1 MPMLTDYI
9 RDDKWL
15 AQICQ
20 NDLPW
25 SFRPVTQAVIGSA
38 VLPVGPE
45 ARDAIGLKPPA
56 GAYPEDWESW
66 LATRAAVPMPQPTF
80 DDLCAAASTWFT
92 HIAPRP
98 GPGIDMLADTTTLTR
113 VLSVLAEVTLP
124 GVHPGWRHND
134 FMRTML
140 WMCVVPRGNL
150 DTLLWLAW
158 RLCCAFAQR
167 VEALGKSLKQVNDV
181 DKIDEQIKQE
191 TAGMGICPAH
201 DFGRTMAGE
210 FEGGKENQVGVPL
223 WPGSSAV
230 RMAERAVRLMVRA
243 TSSARALNVRQSRSM
258 AYAMR
263 VVHNPRPS
271 SGRPKDNSKALV
283 HNMYVYRHACA
294 DILEAVVT
302 ALRVCGSAAARS
314 WQFRH
319 PEDTSLGQH
328 PIGFSPVRSAQARAD
343 AWKGVMA
350 CLKPLAD
357 ADPHM
362 LDYHFPVAFC
372 ESGLPFE
379 WLAYCEAD
387 LWRRWQRMAW
397 IGTALAWGVLPGDMD
412 SPRFCGAYHPPD
424 APPFIPDAYYG
435 QAITIEIPK
444 DYRHPLL
451 RALQERAVAPVRAWK
466 P

>member
-1 MPMLTDYI
+1 MLIEDI
-9 RDDKWL
+9 RDNEWL
-15 AQICQ
+15 APICQ
-20 NDLPW
+20 SDLPW
-25 SFRPVTQAVIGSA
+25 SFRPAGLAVVGS
-38 VLPVGPE
+38 VVMPVDPKQRRAIGPE
-45 ARDAIGLKPPA
+45 PPA
-56 GAYPEDWESW
+56 GAYPLDWKSW
-66 LATRAAVPMPQPTF
+66 LAQRDTVPMPQPSF
-80 DDLCAAASTWFT
+80 AELRAAVSTWFT
-92 HIAPRP
+92 HIAPR
-98 GPGIDMLADTTTLTR
+98 IDMLADTTTLTR

-124 GVHPGWRHND
+124 GVHPGSMYND
-134 FMRTML
+134 YARTLL

-158 RLCCAFAQR
+158 RLCSAFARR
-167 VEALGKSLKQVNDV
+167 VDACAEALQRVNDV
-181 DKIDEQIKQE
+181 REIDEKIKQA

-223 WPGSSAV
+223 WPGTSAV

-243 TSSARALNVRQSRSM
+243 TRSARALNVRQSRSM

-263 VVHNPRPS
+263 VVHDPRPS
-271 SGRPKDNSKALV
+271 SGRPKDHSKALA
-283 HNMYVYRHACA
+283 HNLYVYRHACA

-319 PEDTSLGQH
+319 PEDTRLGQH
-328 PIGFSPVRSAQARAD
+328 PVGFSPVRSAQARAE

-357 ADPHM
+357 ADPNM
-362 LDYHFPVAFC
+362 LDHHFPVAFR

-379 WLAYCEAD
+379 WLEYCEAD

-444 DYRHPLL
+444 DYTHPLL
-451 RALQERAVAPVRAWK
+451 RALYERAVAPVRAWK

>member
-1 MPMLTDYI
+1 MLIEDI
-9 RDDKWL
+9 RDNEWL
-15 AQICQ
+15 APICQ
-20 NDLPW
+20 SDLPW
-25 SFRPVTQAVIGSA
+25 SFRPAGLAVVGS
-38 VLPVGPE
+38 VVMPVDPKQRRAIGPE
-45 ARDAIGLKPPA
+45 PPA
-56 GAYPEDWESW
+56 GAYPLDWKSW
-66 LATRAAVPMPQPTF
+66 LAQRDTVPMPQPTF
-80 DDLCAAASTWFT
+80 RGAACRRIHVVHPHCAPHRHAGRHHDADPGAERSRRS
-92 HIAPRP
+92 HPARSAPWV
-98 GPGIDMLADTTTLTR
+98 DATTTICPDAAVDVRGAQGQPRHAALARLAALQCEFARR
-113 VLSVLAEVTLP
+113 VDA
-124 GVHPGWRHND
+124 
-134 FMRTML
+134 
-140 WMCVVPRGNL
+140 
-150 DTLLWLAW
+150 
-158 RLCCAFAQR
+158 CAKALQR
-167 VEALGKSLKQVNDV
+167 VNDV
-181 DKIDEQIKQE
+181 REIDEKIKQA

-223 WPGSSAV
+223 WPGTSAV

-243 TSSARALNVRQSRSM
+243 TRSARALNVRQSRSM

-263 VVHNPRPS
+263 VVHDPRPS
-271 SGRPKDNSKALV
+271 SGRPKDNSKALT

-319 PEDTSLGQH
+319 PEDTRLGQH
-328 PIGFSPVRSAQARAD
+328 PVGFSPVRSAQVRAK

-357 ADPHM
+357 ADPHV
-362 LDYHFPVAFC
+362 LDYHFPVAFR
-372 ESGLPFE
+372 ESGLPFA
-379 WLAYCEAD
+379 WLEYCEAD

-451 RALQERAVAPVRAWK
+451 RALLERAVAPVRAWK